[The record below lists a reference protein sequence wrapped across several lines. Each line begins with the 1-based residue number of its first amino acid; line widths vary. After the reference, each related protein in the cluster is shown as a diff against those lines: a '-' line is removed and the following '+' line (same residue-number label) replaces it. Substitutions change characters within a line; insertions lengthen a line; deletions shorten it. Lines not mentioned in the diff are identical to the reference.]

1 VRRQVALWALLAV
14 VAVSAAVLSFASLRD
29 LAVMCGYGAAL
40 ASLFPLVVDAGAA
53 AGCLT
58 WLGWVGSEVGRRFAR
73 ALTSTLLAA
82 SVAMNAVGH
91 ALVAYGV
98 HPPWGLIVLVSA
110 IPPATLGAVVHLA
123 VLVTR
128 RDAPPVEADPGAP
141 EAGPVSAPVEAARPV
156 PPVEAGPEPDP
167 IGLEE
172 APQPAI
178 SASDPVAE
186 LLAQGAGRRRLARE
200 LDISEHAARRLLA
213 TQPKGARR

>member
-14 VAVSAAVLSFASLRD
+14 VAASAAVLSFASLRE
-29 LAVMCGYGAAL
+29 LAVMCGYDDAL
-40 ASLFPLVVDAGAA
+40 ASLFPLIVDAGAA

-58 WLGWVGSEVGRRFAR
+58 WLGWADSDAGRRFAR
-73 ALTSTLLAA
+73 ALTWTLLAA

-128 RDAPPVEADPGAP
+128 PGAPPVEAASVGAP
-141 EAGPVSAPVEAARPV
+141 AEVSSVEVARSV
-156 PPVEAGPEPDP
+156 PPAEASPV
-167 IGLEE
+167 GLEE

-178 SASDPVAE
+178 SAPDPVAE

-200 LDISEHAARRLLA
+200 LDITEHAARRLLA
-213 TQPKGARR
+213 THTNGDR